1 MIMKVIGVEL
11 RQGNFTDKKTG
22 KDVDY
27 NNIMIYAL
35 KPNTYSNSN
44 SNNNSFGS
52 GQIPVEIKIKNEVD
66 IVSSIF
72 GTAITKDDLVSMV
85 GQEFNISFDDKKN
98 VDCIMSVPAPSASK
112 KGA

>member
-1 MIMKVIGVEL
+1 MIMNVIGVEL

-35 KPNTYSNSN
+35 KPNTYEKKDNA
-44 SNNNSFGS
+44 SFGS
-52 GQIPVEIKIKNEVD
+52 GKIPVEIKIKNDVD
-66 IVSSIF
+66 IVCSIF
-72 GTAITKDDLVSMV
+72 GTSITKDDLISMV
-85 GQEFNISFDDKKN
+85 GQDFNISFDDKQN
-98 VDCIMSVPAPSASK
+98 VDCIMSVPAPAASK